1 MFWAAIHKQTLK
13 QNFKAEQVNRKGNGS
28 GLNSLPGAFSSPLAP
43 VLIVTMVN
51 ATVQWGGILGVPL
64 AFWDEWQKQS
74 CQLLGEQKEQ
84 PVLTM
89 LVKATWAALSPSFAQ
104 AICWLAGRSIP
115 LTLASWFENIFPKG
129 KSMLPSPLPRHSCP
143 QLPSSHSAAGLPAL
157 PSPAPLCFSLT
168 GF

>member
-28 GLNSLPGAFSSPLAP
+28 GLNSFPGASSSPLAP
-43 VLIVTMVN
+43 VLIATMVN
-51 ATVQWGGILGVPL
+51 ATVQWGGILRG
-64 AFWDEWQKQS
+64 AISF
-74 CQLLGEQKEQ
+74 LGWVAEVIMSAIRGTERAASSHNARH
-84 PVLTM
+84 T
-89 LVKATWAALSPSFAQ
+89 TWAPLSPSFAR

-129 KSMLPSPLPRHSCP
+129 KSTLPSPLPCHGCP
-143 QLPSSHSAAGLPAL
+143 QLPSSHSAARLPAL